1 MYQERLGE
9 LIEKFLSKHPDDG
22 LINNHDTFLK
32 FYMNECLNQCKV
44 PTWEEWTEL
53 KRLYE
58 GQMGVQWAFS

>member
-22 LINNHDTFLK
+22 LKNNQDTFLK
-32 FYMNECLNQCKV
+32 FYMDECLGKCKV
-44 PTWEEWTEL
+44 PTWDEWTEL